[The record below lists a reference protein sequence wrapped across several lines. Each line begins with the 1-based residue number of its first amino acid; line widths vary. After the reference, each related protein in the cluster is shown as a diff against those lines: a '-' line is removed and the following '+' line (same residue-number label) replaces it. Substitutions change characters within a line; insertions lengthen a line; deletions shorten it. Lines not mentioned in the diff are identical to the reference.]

1 MNLKDIIQRCHQRH
15 KKPLRQ
21 RKTRVTPALYKGPPY
36 NFTACCAWRYSV
48 NLYRLEQA
56 NISFMPMR
64 RVVNY
69 EHDALDYGE
78 KERLKRQIGENSG
91 VAVWHR
97 SWGIQV
103 CTGAPSARDGAQWH
117 DIEFTYEA
125 ICSAPDAVLTCIEA
139 LINAVA
145 NPLLTLSKSG
155 GLRFSCRVLN
165 YLHPDTDEAKLYV
178 YKHAPTSENPYHREI
193 LLEILGDKGYSCWDG
208 RHEILIGNLLEP
220 PVIAKE
226 VLLAPIDA
234 LRAALHQPRLSTE
247 TDSESSAQDTVIMP
261 TSFGSHNL
269 NLAKE
274 AFLERGFSYV
284 QQKDGIYYWSPSD
297 RGLGD
302 GHILLWEQD
311 AEVWVRASM
320 PNTGIPME
328 ATPLTNIWEDTGILP
343 PVPTT
348 GLPVTHEIL
357 AIREEKLSPLGIK
370 RLPPVLPKQ
379 EKTNTVYGTLQ
390 ENAVQMQS
398 VFNRDARILGLIAE
412 AGGGK
417 RHAAATHVL
426 DGGTVSLIEKFQI
439 NQRTEQHFRDRNVS
453 SVAHRKSRD
462 YLWRKVKD
470 IPAEERMANPFQH
483 GNLCEDPERC
493 NALEEKGGNPEES
506 ICPLCPVY
514 TECQQRGY
522 LAQSITLKNAEAQI
536 LNSLRLFWDPQHART
551 AAEVLEPV
559 DGTERLCVINDV
571 ERRMLFIQCR
581 ISKDT
586 LENWCLNWRG
596 YALGNFASALLSAL
610 EIKGE
615 IDENPIRRV
624 RAVVQAFQSHQATLV
639 EQMGQ
644 VNITAKVVPREFV
657 DDQTEK
663 VLANFAIEF
672 EGGVVAYIPLDADA
686 AMRLALK
693 ELPVFELEAFE
704 LNQDTKVQMSM
715 TQAIEFG
722 ILDTS
727 TTAKIQAFSTVYP
740 DPNWTFWHQLT
751 RFFQYYLRDT
761 DAPML
766 WDDIQLQFW
775 VPPVLHPSVKR
786 LLFMSSMLS
795 EPDLRRAFPDE
806 EIEVHQIKPT
816 AWVPGNRVFQIRT
829 GVYPR
834 QTLLNYE
841 TGWRVLGMS
850 EIGQRFFLGIQAEI
864 EKDPNVQ
871 HAIIC
876 CAPLRRHLQRIA
888 AKQNVCFV
896 EHFKQVITLEDAD
909 FEKANVIWIV
919 GNPYWTPGLVW
930 RRSQILFGD
939 DEKPLSYDGDAA
951 SGIYKDERVQ
961 SVHDQQSID
970 LLSQI
975 IGRIGLNRLK
985 NKTVVLLTSV
995 PLPNITDRAETMLFD
1010 WEDFEVAGG
1019 LDKLPETIA
1028 TREQFEA
1035 ERDNLTAGSH
1045 REKVEQVLGVS
1056 RSQANRILMKF
1067 RGGKPLRVPLRDQ
1080 IFELLAKGEKKTSE
1094 LIDAI
1099 DGHPGSAKNELK
1111 RLVDA
1116 GEIVKPRRSMYAL
1129 PDSTESKDKKK

>member
-1 MNLKDIIQRCHQRH
+1 MNLKDIIQRCHQRR

-21 RKTRVTPALYKGPPY
+21 LKNRVTPALYKGIPY
-36 NFTACCAWRYSV
+36 RFTAYCAWRYHV

-56 NISFMPMR
+56 NISFIPMGR
-64 RVVNY
+64 AVNY
-69 EHDALDYGE
+69 DYDASNYSG
-78 KERLKRQIGENSG
+78 KEPLKRQIEENWG
-91 VAVWHR
+91 NGTWHR

-103 CTGAPSARDGAQWH
+103 CTGVPSARDGAQWH

-165 YLHPDTDEAKLYV
+165 YLHPDTDEAKLYI
-178 YKHAPTSENPYHREI
+178 YKHAPTSENPYHSET

-208 RHEILIGNLLEP
+208 RHEILIGNLLDP

-226 VLLAPIDA
+226 VLFAPIDT
-234 LRAALHQPRLSTE
+234 LRAALHLPELSTE

-261 TSFGSHNL
+261 TSFGSYSL
-269 NLAKE
+269 NLARE
-274 AFLERGFSYV
+274 AFLKRGFSYV
-284 QQKDGIYYWSPSD
+284 QQKDSIYYWRLSD
-297 RGLGD
+297 SGLGD

-320 PNTGIPME
+320 PNTGLPME
-328 ATPLTNIWEDTGILP
+328 ATLLTNIWDDTGILP
-343 PVPTT
+343 SVPAT
-348 GLPVTHEIL
+348 GLPVTDEIL

-379 EKTNTVYGTLQ
+379 ETSNTLYGTL
-390 ENAVQMQS
+390 EDNAVQMQS
-398 VFNRDARILGLIAE
+398 VLNRDVRILGLIAE
-412 AGGGK
+412 GGGGK
-417 RHAAATHVL
+417 SHAVATHVL

-439 NQRTEQHFRDRNVS
+439 SEKTEQHFRDRNVS
-453 SVAHRKSRD
+453 SVVRWRSRD
-462 YLWRKVKD
+462 YLWGKVKD
-470 IPAEERMANPFQH
+470 IPAEERMATPFQH

-493 NALEEKGGNPEES
+493 NALEKKGGNPDES
-506 ICPLCPVY
+506 ICPRCPVY

-522 LAQSITLKNAEAQI
+522 LSQAITLKNADAQI
-536 LNSLRLFWDPQHART
+536 SNALRLFWDPQHAKT
-551 AAEVLEPV
+551 ATEFLEPV
-559 DGTERLCVINDV
+559 DGNERLCVIDEV
-571 ERRMLFIQCR
+571 ERRMLFVQFR

-586 LENWCLNWRG
+586 LENWSVNWRG

-624 RAVVQAFQSHQATLV
+624 RAVVQAFQRHEARLA

-644 VNITAKVVPREFV
+644 VNITAKVVPHQFV

-672 EGGVVAYIPLDADA
+672 EGGAVAYIPLDADA
-686 AMRLALK
+686 AKRLTLK
-693 ELPVFELEAFE
+693 ELPVFELAAFE
-704 LNQDTKVQMSM
+704 LNQESKVQMSM
-715 TQAIEFG
+715 THAIELG

-740 DPNWTFWHQLT
+740 DPNWTFWNQLK

-766 WDDIQLQFW
+766 WDDMQLKFW
-775 VPPVLHPSVKR
+775 VPPVLHPGVKR
-786 LLFMSSMLS
+786 LLFMSSSMLS
-795 EPDLRRAFPDE
+795 ERDLRRAFPDE
-806 EIEVHQIKPT
+806 EIEIHQIKPT
-816 AWVPGNRVFQIRT
+816 AWMPGNRVFQIRT

-834 QTLLNYE
+834 QTFLNYD
-841 TGWRVLGMS
+841 TDWRMLGMS

-864 EKDPNVQ
+864 EKDPNLQ

-876 CAPLRRHLQRIA
+876 SAPLGQHLHRIA
-888 AKQNVCFV
+888 AKENVCFV
-896 EHFKQVITLEDAD
+896 EHFKQVITLEDAA

-930 RRSQILFGD
+930 RRSQILFGAN
-939 DEKPLSYDGDAA
+939 EKPLSYDGEAA

-961 SVHDQQSID
+961 YVHDRQSID

-995 PLPNITDRAETMLFD
+995 PLPNITDRSETMLFD

-1019 LDKLPETIA
+1019 LEKLPETIV
-1028 TREQFEA
+1028 TREQFET
-1035 ERDNLTAGSH
+1035 ERDNLTADSG

-1056 RSQANRILMKF
+1056 SSQANRILMKF
-1067 RGGKPLRVPLRDQ
+1067 RGGKPLRVPLRNQ
-1080 IFELLAKGEKKTSE
+1080 IFALLATGEKKTSE

-1116 GEIVKPRRSMYAL
+1116 GEIVKPQRSIYAL
-1129 PDSTESKDKKK
+1129 PPKKK